1 MPSGFNV
8 GAGNGSLGLMHEI
21 AKPEN
26 RSWVNII
33 SIAVQSTERELGYFI
48 SATALSWPSLVSVE
62 NAWGEVFE
70 VYSSLSTIAMID
82 AIRQVAQLYS
92 IRLFN

>member
-1 MPSGFNV
+1 MSSGFNV

-26 RSWVNII
+26 RSWVNIM
-33 SIAVQSTERELGYFI
+33 SIAVQSAERELGYFI

-62 NAWGEVFE
+62 NAWGEVFD
-70 VYSSLSTIAMID
+70 VQQLDHNCDDRCSGIQAATTIA
-82 AIRQVAQLYS
+82 LET
-92 IRLFN
+92 